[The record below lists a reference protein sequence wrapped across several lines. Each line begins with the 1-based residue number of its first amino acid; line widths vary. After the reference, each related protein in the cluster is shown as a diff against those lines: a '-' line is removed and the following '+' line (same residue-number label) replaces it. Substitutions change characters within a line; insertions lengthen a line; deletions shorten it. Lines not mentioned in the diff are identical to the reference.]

1 MGPVHLFLHGC
12 TGNDLSAWT
21 TGGKTGGG
29 RRGGGGEEGKKMIV
43 LNLSLI
49 LSRVRTMKDV
59 NTGEEPE
66 EKPLPVFYQNTS
78 KKKAKKNHFS
88 LAKTI

>member
-1 MGPVHLFLHGC
+1 MIYQPGLQEEKLEEEEE
-12 TGNDLSAWT
+12 
-21 TGGKTGGG
+21 
-29 RRGGGGEEGKKMIV
+29 GGEGRKMIV

-78 KKKAKKNHFS
+78 KKNQSFQS
-88 LAKTI
+88 G

>member
-1 MGPVHLFLHGC
+1 MIYQPGLQEEKLEEEGEEE
-12 TGNDLSAWT
+12 
-21 TGGKTGGG
+21 
-29 RRGGGGEEGKKMIV
+29 GGEGRKMIV

-78 KKKAKKNHFS
+78 KKKKIISVWLKPSKSTGNADH
-88 LAKTI
+88 